1 MGLPSHLRL
10 RVNPSPYR
18 SQLPPP
24 DFYHTLFPFT
34 SELRKNKEEG
44 KYEVKGVKIV
54 HYEGPDK
61 KKEEEENRDKGE
73 KRKPTSRGMQVRTAI
88 RKKKEQIRN
97 GGAT

>member
-1 MGLPSHLRL
+1 
-10 RVNPSPYR
+10 
-18 SQLPPP
+18 
-24 DFYHTLFPFT
+24 
-34 SELRKNKEEG
+34 
-44 KYEVKGVKIV
+44 VKIV